1 MRKPLNCVL
10 RGEMVACFHSLLEE
24 DVNGAAFCVLNP
36 SWDIGDVFIP
46 VFFFF
51 KQIIYPGD
59 IAS

>member
-1 MRKPLNCVL
+1 
-10 RGEMVACFHSLLEE
+10 MVACFHSLLEE

-36 SWDIGDVFIP
+36 SWDIGDVFIA